1 MRVELKLDWLKEQA
15 VCEEAI
21 AWVETQKDKDI
32 FHLYAQAKKR
42 NKLDWANW
50 CVARLLDRKNR
61 IRYAIFAAEQVLHIF
76 EKQYPEDQRPR
87 KAIEAAKRVIEDDSE
102 ENRRIAHSAAYNAG
116 SAYIA
121 YSADIAS
128 NAYIA
133 HSAASIAADIAADSA
148 YSVYNAYSAA
158 RNAAYIAAHSVA
170 DSAYK
175 EIQTKIVDYG
185 VKLLREQ
192 NNEKGG
198 KNDRTRTNALL
209 T

>member
-1 MRVELKLDWLKEQA
+1 MGLTYPKFSLTIDWLKENR
-15 VCEEAI
+15 VCVEAI
-21 AWVETQKDKDI
+21 NWFEKQNCTDVEKL
-32 FHLYAQAKKR
+32 FELGKKAE
-42 NKLDWANW
+42 KYDWINW
-50 CVARLLDRKNR
+50 CLVRLLNRKNR

-192 NNEKGG
+192 NNESGTK
-198 KNDRTRTNALL
+198 T
-209 T
+209 